1 MSHNSQLTYEE
12 YIKVHKAT
20 EKVLA
25 HRKNSHAYHDYMR
38 AKGAAKA
45 YRDYTLKKSSEIEDI
60 KDYFTI
66 AVNPSHW
73 SSLSTSQFNN
83 LQKIYGD
90 VALKVELV
98 DNNFSKMLSSQVL
111 NNNVLSTGGACAL
124 ESIDT
129 KIIMMLLGD
138 GAHKDSPKFYIEKM
152 LSRFPTWT
160 QITGSIIPK
169 NGLNIFYDESFPWH
183 LRLSEYGLTNPESK
197 TQKTY
202 DGIFNAVK
210 RYIKLINPNNIL
222 VRVPFV
228 DLNLKNNGFLSDWF
242 KSTKLHLNNIESEYS
257 LKNIAINPNNHL
269 KSWVKYTYFGP
280 KIIEITKK
288 YLLDNYPIISAKYH
302 VNEVSIHIR
311 NKQIDHLDT
320 ERLNGWMH
328 SIALK
333 GKAERIVSLRK
344 KQLLTKYHRLEL
356 SQYRW
361 LLENIDDLPLGFTG
375 FLDLAYN
382 GFFLHED
389 TINSKELI
397 KKMVKDGFN
406 NDFFDSPLRLHSR
419 NVESVIDLLS
429 RFKNPN
435 TVSFATN
442 TLSELTRLKEK
453 HKSICK
459 KIKVLNSF
467 IQSFTKAIKI
477 FTDITISGSCLL
489 DINEGFNKGVLTEV
503 KRNLLK
509 RVSYDTQYYLKSEKY
524 RDLFINKVDFHKKIK
539 IIINNLVFL
548 EQGKGK
554 IVTNSINERDNELI
568 QLILI
573 SLPKIIKQS
582 DADLKI
588 LKQQK
593 NFLESTISILYRDV
607 SQNITKQQSDIL
619 TPYVEIL
626 PLNRNL
632 FVSYM
637 QQLLFIPI
645 IRTSY
650 IAMVEIAENADLN
663 NCEKETQIINYIN
676 KLFPIIEDCIK
687 YIMNGGDYPW
697 QSRFKT

>member
-45 YRDYTLKKSSEIEDI
+45 YRDYTLKKSSEIEDL

-429 RFKNPN
+429 RFK
-435 TVSFATN
+435 
-442 TLSELTRLKEK
+442 
-453 HKSICK
+453 
-459 KIKVLNSF
+459 
-467 IQSFTKAIKI
+467 
-477 FTDITISGSCLL
+477 
-489 DINEGFNKGVLTEV
+489 
-503 KRNLLK
+503 
-509 RVSYDTQYYLKSEKY
+509 
-524 RDLFINKVDFHKKIK
+524 
-539 IIINNLVFL
+539 
-548 EQGKGK
+548 
-554 IVTNSINERDNELI
+554 
-568 QLILI
+568 
-573 SLPKIIKQS
+573 
-582 DADLKI
+582 
-588 LKQQK
+588 
-593 NFLESTISILYRDV
+593 
-607 SQNITKQQSDIL
+607 
-619 TPYVEIL
+619 
-626 PLNRNL
+626 
-632 FVSYM
+632 
-637 QQLLFIPI
+637 
-645 IRTSY
+645 
-650 IAMVEIAENADLN
+650 
-663 NCEKETQIINYIN
+663 
-676 KLFPIIEDCIK
+676 
-687 YIMNGGDYPW
+687 
-697 QSRFKT
+697 